1 VSLQPESISLALE
14 RLNVPLSRAEAHG
27 VLCGLLAASQTS
39 VAKTRWFSELLDA
52 AEMQAGDV
60 SAKAADLKI
69 LDTWFGE
76 ALDALNNADLEFLPA
91 VPDDSAPIRTRV
103 RALGEYCA
111 GFTYGLGL
119 ATANRGNKALP
130 TDTRELI
137 EDFQAIDGAEMESSG
152 KPSDTAADGADEDAY
167 IELLEYVKVGVLLI
181 HEEMKPVTPNTPPTK
196 QEQLS

>member
-1 VSLQPESISLALE
+1 MSLQPESVALALE
-14 RLNVPLSRAEAHG
+14 RLKVPLSRAEAHG

-60 SAKAADLKI
+60 SAMGGDLKI
-69 LDTWFGE
+69 LDTWFTE
-76 ALDALNNADLEFLPA
+76 ELDALNNPDLEFLPA
-91 VPDDSAPIRTRV
+91 VPDDSAPIGTRV
-103 RALGEYCA
+103 RALGEFCA

-130 TDTRELI
+130 KDTRELV
-137 EDFQAIDGAEMESSG
+137 EDFQAIDSAEVDIGTGRTAGES
-152 KPSDTAADGADEDAY
+152 DDADEGAY

-181 HEEMKPVTPNTPPTK
+181 HEEMKPVTPSH

>member
-1 VSLQPESISLALE
+1 MSLQPESVALALE
-14 RLNVPLSRAEAHG
+14 HLKVPLSRAEAHG

-52 AEMQAGDV
+52 AEMRADDV
-60 SAKAADLKI
+60 SAKAEDLKI
-69 LDTWFGE
+69 LDAWFAE
-76 ALDALNNADLEFLPA
+76 ELDALNNADLGFLPA
-91 VPDDSAPIRTRV
+91 VPDDSAPIGTRV
-103 RALGEYCA
+103 QALGEFCA

-130 TDTRELI
+130 TDTRELA
-137 EDFQAIDGAEMESSG
+137 EDFQAIDGAEMDMSASGTSGES
-152 KPSDTAADGADEDAY
+152 DNADEDAY

-181 HEEMKPVTPNTPPTK
+181 HEEMKPVTPSS